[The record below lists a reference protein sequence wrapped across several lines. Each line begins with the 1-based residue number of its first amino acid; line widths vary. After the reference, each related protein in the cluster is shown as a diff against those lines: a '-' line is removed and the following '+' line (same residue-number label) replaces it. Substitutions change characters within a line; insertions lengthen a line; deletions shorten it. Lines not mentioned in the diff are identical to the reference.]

1 MRLMPLQGGIYMYGL
16 TPFER
21 NSYNLF
27 NAFHDF
33 EKDFFDNH
41 FPAESCKTD
50 IKEEDGRYVVEAELP
65 GFEKDDIN
73 IDINGNTL
81 TISAENSVT
90 NEEKSDGGKYI
101 RRERSYGAYS
111 RSFDISN
118 IDSEHI
124 DAEYKN
130 GVLIL
135 NLPKK
140 QEAVPSARRLEIK

>member
-1 MRLMPLQGGIYMYGL
+1 MYGL

-33 EKDFFDNH
+33 EKDFFNNRL
-41 FPAESCKTD
+41 PAESCKTD

-118 IDSEHI
+118 IDAEHI

-140 QEAVPSARRLEIK
+140 DKVVPDARRLEIK